1 MHSTKPIFLRPRF
14 KLELSEKNQTILQNF
29 EATKTTQ
36 SKFIANRLVDHVFI
50 KFPKKRPRFCSLQ
63 LHLKIHKNLYL

>member
-50 KFPKKRPRFCSLQ
+50 KFPKKKTPFLFAS
-63 LHLKIHKNLYL
+63 ITFKNLQNS